1 MAEVQ
6 SQPLEGEPEA
16 RVIVAGASGLTGSL
30 AADLLWRHPRFE
42 LTEVTARAEAGS
54 RLDEIHPA
62 RRVPMVLRTFEEVDL
77 GEVDAAIVAYPHA
90 AAAPVVASLTEA
102 GVRVCDLSADF
113 RISDLSTYEYWYGD
127 HPAPE
132 LLQRAVYG
140 LPEVNRKRIAGAQIV
155 ANPGCYPTATLL
167 SLLPLAEAG
176 LLADIVVDAKSGVS
190 GAGRPTSED
199 LGFINVDENVRP
211 YGLEGHRH
219 HPEISEQI
227 TMLGGTKVPLTFV
240 PHLLPLDQ
248 GELVS
253 CYLRLT
259 KEVSPDQL
267 AAIYEERFADEP
279 FVEVIGR
286 PPGVREVRD
295 SNLCR
300 IHVLPAIDGEMTLA
314 FGAIDNLW
322 KGASSQAI
330 QNLNLMFGLAEGEGI
345 S

>member
-1 MAEVQ
+1 MDEVK
-6 SQPLEGEPEA
+6 SQPLDGDPAA

-42 LTEVTARAEAGS
+42 LAAVTARAEAGS
-54 RLDEIHPA
+54 RLDEVHPV
-62 RRVPMVLRTFEEVDL
+62 RRVPMVLREFEDL
-77 GEVDAAIVAYPHA
+77 DLTEVDAAIVAYPHA

-140 LPEVNRKRIAGAQIV
+140 LPEINRKRIAGAQIV

-176 LLADIVVDAKSGVS
+176 LLADVVVDAKSGVS

-211 YGLEGHRH
+211 YGLGGHRH
-219 HPEISEQI
+219 HPEISEQM
-227 TMLGGTKVPLTFV
+227 TMMGGTKVPLTFV

-259 KEVSPDQL
+259 KEIPQDRL
-267 AAIYEERFADEP
+267 AEMYRERFANEP
-279 FVEVIGR
+279 FVEVLDR

-295 SNLCR
+295 TNLCR
-300 IHVLPAIDGEMTLA
+300 VHALPAVDGEMTLV

-322 KGASSQAI
+322 KGASSQAV
-330 QNLNLMFGLAEGEGI
+330 QNLNLMFGLDEGEGI

>member
-1 MAEVQ
+1 MAEGQ
-6 SQPLEGEPEA
+6 IQPLAGDPVA

-30 AADLLWRHPRFE
+30 AADLLWRHPSFE
-42 LTEVTARAEAGS
+42 LVGASARSEAGV
-54 RLDEIHPA
+54 RLDELYPA
-62 RRVPMVLRTFEEVDL
+62 RRVPLVLREFEDL
-77 GEVDAAIVAYPHA
+77 DLSEVDAAIVAYPHA
-90 AAAPVVASLTEA
+90 AAAPVVAELSEA

-113 RISDLSTYEYWYGD
+113 RIADLSTYEYWYGD

-140 LPEVNRKRIAGAQIV
+140 LPEINRKRIAGAQIV

-176 LLADIVVDAKSGVS
+176 LLADVVVDAKSGVS
-190 GAGRPTSED
+190 GAGRATSED
-199 LGFINVDENVRP
+199 LGFINIDGNVRP

-227 TMLGGTKVPLTFV
+227 TMLGGEKVPLTFV
-240 PHLLPLDQ
+240 PHLLPIDQ

-259 KEVSPDQL
+259 KEVSADQL
-267 AAIYEERFADEP
+267 KELYEARFADER
-279 FVEVIGR
+279 FVEVLDR

-300 IHVLPAIDGEMTLA
+300 VHALPAMDGEMTLV

-322 KGASSQAI
+322 KGASSQAV
-330 QNLNLMFGLAEGEGI
+330 QNLNLMFGVDEGEGI